1 MISPDGRHGARGSAP
16 QSPVVA
22 PVVVAAALLIIV
34 AMAVRSQGDRDG
46 TDAGSPL
53 VGQLLF
59 GMLTGAFVVCAVVA
73 GVVWWIRLRQGRRP
87 RPTVDAPEP
96 PPWWVRPLATLVA
109 LAVLSLIAV
118 FGGRGPY
125 LAPQSPDETPPPQSA
140 PTDDTGST
148 GDRRSIGE
156 DPFAFVAGG
165 LVVLAVA
172 AGLAVAV
179 LRRPTVAGDYGE
191 DQADDDLDDESAQ
204 PVARALDASLADL
217 SSEPDPRRAVLAA
230 YARMEAVLESGGLP
244 RRTTETSAE
253 FCRRVR
259 VRLGA
264 GRDAASRLTALFE
277 RARYSEHPIDDAMR
291 AEAIDAV
298 HQVRDAVAVG
308 R

>member
-34 AMAVRSQGDRDG
+34 AMAVRSQGDGDG

-109 LAVLSLIAV
+109 LAVLTIVAV

-217 SSEPDPRRAVLAA
+217 SSEPDPRR
-230 YARMEAVLESGGLP
+230 
-244 RRTTETSAE
+244 TTETSAE
-253 FCRRVR
+253 FCRRVL